1 MNCHVRVE
9 GNIKTLGHVI
19 REVVKLDVC
28 VVTETWLKEEE
39 QHVAS
44 VALRQ
49 SGYEWVGVER
59 KGRKGGGIGV
69 VIRKGLEWEKVKVD
83 GEHVLW
89 VRVKGIGYVGAV
101 YIPQQGWALQ
111 WQSSPES

>member
-9 GNIKTLGHVI
+9 GNIKTLGYVI

-28 VVTETWLKEEE
+28 VETWLKEEE
-39 QHVAS
+39 QHVVS
-44 VALRQ
+44 VGLRQ

-59 KGRKGGGIGV
+59 KGRRGGGIGV
-69 VIRKGLEWEKVKVD
+69 AIKKGLEWEKVKVE
-83 GEHVLW
+83 GEHTLW

-101 YIPQQGWALQ
+101 YIPPTGWALQ
-111 WQSSPES
+111 